1 MKKNYFLQT
10 AILSVALLFGAVP
23 SFGAV
28 DMLQNGSFEDWSGDA
43 PTAWNGNSTNIAAS
57 GVSKSTDARTGSNAL
72 ALTVTSTSHKRYS
85 SQAYRLK
92 PGIEYSFSF
101 WAKGQGDVRNAYY
114 NTETKKYST
123 YSGYTTINSTEWT
136 QVTYTFSLDTKE
148 GEAEGD
154 YELVFSVKSTAETGI
169 IIDDAELI
177 DPSAEVML
185 ADPELAFTGITGD
198 INKVLTDGSYNSAAT
213 SKSDAT
219 IVYSS
224 SNTNIATIDQKGLVT
239 LVAGGGST
247 VIKAEVAETDKYYSS
262 AIQYT
267 LTVTDLS
274 KAKTFNKVTDGIV
287 TEGTYLI
294 TYQASDDATSVMA
307 MNATNEKDY
316 FLNTEFDI
324 TEGQITTDNQS
335 VMWEIAQQSDG
346 NYSISNGT
354 IFAGYKGSGNNAYVY
369 DSYNSDECGW
379 KISYDNTTNLF
390 KIQSATATEKDR
402 YLQYNTGSPRF
413 ACYTG
418 GQKDITL
425 YKMEDNSG
433 ITTTEVNSMK
443 IINGKGHVTVVTDKP
458 ESVAIYNLAGAQVR
472 QIELVEGNNII
483 DLPAGIYVIG
493 HQKVVV
499 F

>member
-43 PTAWNGNSTNIAAS
+43 PTAWNGSKTNIAAS

-72 ALTVTSTSHKRYS
+72 VLTVTSTSHKRYS
-85 SQAYRLK
+85 TQAYRLK
-92 PGIEYSFSF
+92 PGVEYTFSF
-101 WAKGQGDVRNAYY
+101 WVKGKGDIRSAYAIGSNY
-114 NTETKKYST
+114 T
-123 YSGYTTINSTEWT
+123 YSEYSTINSTEWA
-136 QVTYTFSLDTKE
+136 QVSNTFSIKE
-148 GEAEGD
+148 ETEGD

-177 DPSAEVML
+177 DPSAEVIL

>member
-1 MKKNYFLQT
+1 MKKNYFLRT
-10 AILSVALLFGAVP
+10 AILLVALLSGANT
-23 SFGAV
+23 GWAV
-28 DMLQNGSFEDWSGDA
+28 SLTQDVVFNDWSKLTKNGSGGYAAYKGDQTFPGSDGVDYTWTFVADVMAENSSATAKRLQMKKSSGQLDSPTFETEQGFS
-43 PTAWNGNSTNIAAS
+43 I
-57 GVSKSTDARTGSNAL
+57 
-72 ALTVTSTSHKRYS
+72 TVTYESSANISITEKGTNNTVTGASPLMLEVSSLSAGISIKAGSATTYITQIEVTPTGGTSL
-85 SQAYRLK
+85 Q
-92 PGIEYSFSF
+92 
-101 WAKGQGDVRNAYY
+101 
-114 NTETKKYST
+114 
-123 YSGYTTINSTEWT
+123 
-136 QVTYTFSLDTKE
+136 
-148 GEAEGD
+148 
-154 YELVFSVKSTAETGI
+154 
-169 IIDDAELI
+169 
-177 DPSAEVML
+177 DPA
-185 ADPELAFTGITGD
+185 LAFTGITGD
-198 INKVLTDGSYNSAAT
+198 VTKQLSEGSYSSAAT
-213 SKSDAT
+213 SASDAA

-267 LTVTDLS
+267 LTVIDLS

-287 TEGTYLI
+287 TKGTYLI

-354 IFAGYKGSGNNAYVY
+354 IFAGYKDSGNNAYVY

-443 IINGKGHVTVVTDKP
+443 IINGKGQVTVVTDKP